1 MTADLRII
9 GVEGVG
15 EVREGERLIDLV
27 ERGLRHSRLALEPGD
42 VLVVTHKIVSKAEGK
57 LVDLRTIEPS
67 PFAIQWAERHGKDAR
82 QIEVVLREAVRI
94 VRMDRGIMIA
104 QTRHGLICANAGV
117 DASNVAGADMVCLLP
132 DDPDRSAGRLA
143 DDLQTT
149 LGFPVP
155 VIITDSFGR
164 AWRNGLVNVA
174 IGVAG
179 MQPLHDYR
187 GERDPYGYL
196 MNASILAVADEMAA
210 AAELVMGKVDQSPI
224 AIVRG
229 YPYSAGNGSGQQLIM
244 ASERDLF
251 K

>member
-9 GVEGVG
+9 GVDGVG
-15 EVREGERLIDLV
+15 EVRQGERLIDLV
-27 ERGLRHSRLALEPGD
+27 ERGLRSSRLALEPGD

-57 LVDLRTIEPS
+57 LVDLKTIEPS
-67 PFAIQWAERHGKDAR
+67 PFAAQWAERYGKDAR
-82 QIEVVLREAVRI
+82 QIEVVLREAARI
-94 VRMDRGIMIA
+94 VRMDRGIIIA

-132 DDPDRSAGRLA
+132 DDPDRSARQLA
-143 DDLQTT
+143 NDLKAT
-149 LGFPVP
+149 LGFDVP

-164 AWRNGLVNVA
+164 AWRDGVVNVA

-187 GERDPYGYL
+187 GAHDPYGYL
-196 MNASILAVADEMAA
+196 MSASILAVADELAA
-210 AAELVMGKVDQSPI
+210 AAELAMGKVDQRPI

-229 YPYSAGNGSGQQLIM
+229 YPYSAGDGSGYQLIM
-244 ASERDLF
+244 APERDLF